1 MSCET
6 NLIRIYFARK
16 GASEGVNVGR
26 NDQLSVEKV
35 GRNDDKRKK
44 RHSVIIDII
53 KENPNCTQSQ
63 MAELLGVSEKTI
75 ERDTAELQ
83 SSGIIKYEGE
93 KKNGAWVLR

>member
-1 MSCET
+1 MSCEP

-26 NDQLSVEKV
+26 ND
-35 GRNDDKRKK
+35 DKRKK
-44 RHSVIIDII
+44 RHSSIIDII

>member
-1 MSCET
+1 M
-6 NLIRIYFARK
+6 
-16 GASEGVNVGR
+16 
-26 NDQLSVEKV
+26 SVENV

-44 RHSVIIDII
+44 RHLAIIDII

-83 SSGIIKYEGE
+83 SLGIIKYEGE
-93 KKNGAWVLR
+93 KKNGVWVVR